1 MGSFNIS
8 CFASRQTIS
17 EGEPCRVIA
26 IRQAAG
32 FNPVSLEFGG
42 TSFQRYGV
50 AASTC
55 GPDGFWEP
63 VSGFFKATYAD
74 YGRVIPELDGAS
86 RAKMAAFF
94 EDLRNRAAEVL
105 PGANPRHEPAFNLT
119 DFMVKQA
126 PCFLPTPGRPLVED
140 LPESEEMDER
150 YLACWDYIW
159 ETAQTNR
166 LFRVNHSGELRPVL
180 FAAIH
185 EEAYQALVDLASRA
199 TTYDGL
205 SMEPSEYF
213 KRLLTEAHEHAAV
226 RLFPEIEGNPRMLA
240 FHLSSCLRDG
250 IKALTDISAS
260 RVVELH
266 GFRRAL
272 LAHLENEISEEAL
285 IEVASKLMEPFY
297 ALSGMGRLNL
307 KFSPV
312 EYAGQDYRNE
322 LGKEYAEFIALTT
335 RRVTRSGE
343 AARYGK
349 HNDYT
354 FVCKNQAT
362 LDRILAEHRNWDMAI
377 EVISASK
384 TSVAKGAPFA
394 GLLVQ
399 VSATAEEEDFRM
411 FIDSVGDSR
420 SKASLTLTKP
430 ENANV

>member
-94 EDLRNRAAEVL
+94 QDLRNRAAEVL
-105 PGANPRHEPAFNLT
+105 PGAHPRHEPAFNLT

-126 PCFLPTPGRPLVED
+126 PCFLPTPGRPLVDD
-140 LPESEEMDER
+140 LPESEETDER
-150 YLACWDYIW
+150 YLACWGYIW

-166 LFRVNHSGELRPVL
+166 LFRVNLSGELRPVL

-185 EEAYQALVDLASRA
+185 EEAYQALVERTSRA
-199 TTYDGL
+199 TTWEGFSL
-205 SMEPSEYF
+205 EPAEYF
-213 KRLLTEAHEHAAV
+213 KRLLSEAREQV
-226 RLFPEIEGNPRMLA
+226 FDKQSPEIADNPRMLA
-240 FHLSSCLRDG
+240 FHLSHRLRDG
-250 IKALTDISAS
+250 IGRFTDISA
-260 RVVELH
+260 RDVFQMPGL
-266 GFRRAL
+266 RRAL

-285 IEVASKLMEPFY
+285 IELGSKLMEPFY

-307 KFSPV
+307 KFSPI

-322 LGKEYAEFIALTT
+322 LGKAYAEFIALTT

-377 EVISASK
+377 EVISVSK